1 MLELEENELLILKS
15 NDLARKIFC
24 HYILDRCQNGDVI
37 ALRRAL
43 KYFKKT
49 MTANDLDEVYETT
62 FQSII
67 NFLIENHRVHI
78 LLYNEWREF
87 MQMLITIPEVV
98 KECSVEM
105 LKNIRIWSEV
115 TAERLKDYIINERT
129 KNCIGG
135 LYNINTFPSPPAKN
149 ATTN

>member
-1 MLELEENELLILKS
+1 
-15 NDLARKIFC
+15 
-24 HYILDRCQNGDVI
+24 
-37 ALRRAL
+37 
-43 KYFKKT
+43 

-87 MQMLITIPEVV
+87 IQMLITIPGNLIMFEYIIKLLIYLYNDDVVAEVV

-115 TAERLKDYIINERT
+115 TAERLKDYIINVRT
-129 KNCIGG
+129 H
-135 LYNINTFPSPPAKN
+135 YHHY
-149 ATTN
+149 